1 MRRRCQDHHP
11 ADPLHPAEVDVVPL
25 PVDTTWLPD
34 ARDDERALRVSWH
47 HELGRV
53 VLSTWRGGRCT
64 GTVQLD
70 PEDAARLITWLA
82 GDEAGWITGEVINS
96 EGGFAR

>member
-1 MRRRCQDHHP
+1 VLDSGTG
-11 ADPLHPAEVDVVPL
+11 PLHAAQVDVVPL
-25 PVDTTWLPD
+25 PLDTSWLPD

-53 VLSTWRGGRCT
+53 VVSTWRGGRCT

-70 PEDAARLITWLA
+70 PEDAARLVGVLA
-82 GDEAGWITGEVINS
+82 DGLAEGTATGRRS
-96 EGGFAR
+96 ATG